1 MAEGTDT
8 ATTTTDTGNP
18 QAAPATQPS
27 VVTLTPEQYA
37 TELQKAKDA
46 GAAAARRALEGKKS
60 PQAEPPKSQPDTA
73 TNTAPPQSHD
83 QGFEDS
89 LADVLADFPGMSRKQ
104 RALVRDLA
112 RQKRPSDVDGFVAD
126 LVETLGV
133 KRDSQPNPNPQSST
147 PTAAASPPA
156 TPPGQPP
163 ANPSPPPVTKVTS
176 DLPDDVRKWSED
188 QWIAFYAKHGVTA
201 GHPLSFANRHV
212 HRDIAKRL
220 EASMAHVRI
229 KPR

>member
-8 ATTTTDTGNP
+8 ATTTTDTSNP
-18 QAAPATQPS
+18 QAAPATQPP

-46 GAAAARRALEGKKS
+46 GAAAARRALEGKKP
-60 PQAEPPKSQPDTA
+60 PQAEPPKSQPDPAPTA
-73 TNTAPPQSHD
+73 LPPSHD
-83 QGFEDS
+83 QSFEDS

-112 RQKRPSDVDGFVAD
+112 RQKRPPDVDAFVAD

-133 KRDSQPNPNPQSST
+133 KRDSQPNPNPQASIQT
-147 PTAAASPPA
+147 PPNSPNNGTPPAAAS
-156 TPPGQPP
+156 TPP
-163 ANPSPPPVTKVTS
+163 PPPVTKVTS
-176 DLPDDVRKWSED
+176 DLPADVRKWSEE
-188 QWIAFYAKHGVTA
+188 QWIAYYTQHGA
-201 GHPLSFANRHV
+201 NPGQPLSWQNASV
-212 HRDIAKRL
+212 HRDIGRRL
-220 EASMAHVRI
+220 EAAMQHVRI